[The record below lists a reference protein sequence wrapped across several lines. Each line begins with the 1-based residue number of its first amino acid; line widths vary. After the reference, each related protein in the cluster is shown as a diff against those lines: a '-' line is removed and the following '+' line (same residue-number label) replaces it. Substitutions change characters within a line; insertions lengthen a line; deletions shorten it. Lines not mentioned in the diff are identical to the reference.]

1 MNTKAKKQSGK
12 RNWITVLA
20 VVLVVAGVLAFAV
33 PLVMQRVNYGVAAK
47 NAAEAE
53 SQMVIPN
60 KQDYQPVDYSTM
72 QKGVTPSFSPD
83 EMEEAAS
90 PPGFLE
96 ELGIIGDPS
105 GLLFGISSAKA
116 EDAEPASM
124 RQALNL
130 GAQAL
135 KDGGKKPYDGAAVN
149 ASLIKARKQVEN
161 AFFLL
166 TQIQP
171 ITDTETL
178 SSLSNQRVVDG
189 LTRGDKT
196 ITAARD
202 MIYGTLTDLEE
213 LLKQVEDQAAAV
225 TADDDQT
232 DMAENRLLA
241 QMNTLF
247 SYMTMVALHLPE
259 DDYQFAMEQHR
270 ELAALAEQGQQQPEN
285 ESGYD
290 PIDVEKEGVKRSYLL
305 EIPDISVKVAVYRSG
320 SFNKMYENMRNGA
333 AMFPRAPEPDT
344 VANICISA
352 HRTGTRN
359 YFLNLNKL
367 SEGDTIYLHTSH
379 LGSFQYEVVKVDVI
393 EAHDWSVTR
402 DVGYPALTLL
412 SCQASS
418 GISNARRIMVQAKLV
433 GVANGQ

>member
-33 PLVMQRVNYGVAAK
+33 PLVLQRIYYGVAAK

-60 KQDYQPVDYSTM
+60 EQDYQPVDYSNM
-72 QKGVTPSFSPD
+72 QKGVTPSFSSE

-105 GLLFGISSAKA
+105 GLFSGISSAKA

-130 GAQAL
+130 GAEAL
-135 KDGGKKPYDGAAVN
+135 KDGGKMPYDGTAVN
-149 ASLIKARKQVEN
+149 ASLIEARKQVEN

-171 ITDTETL
+171 ITDTEAL

-196 ITAARD
+196 ITAARE

-225 TADDDQT
+225 MADDDQT
-232 DMAENRLLA
+232 EMAENRLLA

-247 SYMTMVALHLPE
+247 SYMIMAALHLPE
-259 DDYQFAMEQHR
+259 DDYKSAMEQHR
-270 ELAALAEQGQQQPEN
+270 ELADLAEQGQQQPED
-285 ESGYD
+285 ESGYA

-320 SFNKMYENMRNGA
+320 SFNRMYENMRNGA

-433 GVANGQ
+433 GMANGQ